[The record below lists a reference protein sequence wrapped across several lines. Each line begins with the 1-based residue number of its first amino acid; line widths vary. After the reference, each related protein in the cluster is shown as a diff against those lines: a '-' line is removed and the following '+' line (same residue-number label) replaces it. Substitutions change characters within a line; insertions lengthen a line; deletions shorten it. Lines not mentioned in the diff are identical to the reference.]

1 MKIQSYRLKKKRC
14 KKDKNKSELFLFSPL
29 MTPSSTFSQ
38 AKQKK
43 SNTKTKT
50 KVDVKGKKQK
60 VFLSFPTII
69 PSSTF
74 SERLLIFVFHH
85 WSMIE
90 MHSQAEA
97 YTLHYSTLSPLCP
110 ILFFYYIFYIAPPLF
125 LHFHS
130 FLLCTLLF
138 FNVCPSFLHL
148 CLASYSFYT
157 ASYFLY
163 ILPCVFVCVFLHCAL
178 YLSIVSP
185 ITGCKFFESLKNKNV
200 DPGNVES

>member
-1 MKIQSYRLKKKRC
+1 MEIQSYRLKRKRC

-50 KVDVKGKKQK
+50 KVNVEGKKQK
-60 VFLSFPTII
+60 YFCLFQRLFQV
-69 PSSTF
+69 
-74 SERLLIFVFHH
+74 SERLLIFVLHH

-110 ILFFYYIFYIAPPLF
+110 ILFF
-125 LHFHS
+125 
-130 FLLCTLLF
+130 LL
-138 FNVCPSFLHL
+138 
-148 CLASYSFYT
+148 Y
-157 ASYFLY
+157 
-163 ILPCVFVCVFLHCAL
+163 FLHCAPSFFT
-178 YLSIVSP
+178 LSLFFTLPPFFFTSLRCVLLFLHCLLLLVHFTMRFCVCFFTLCPVFINR
-185 ITGCKFFESLKNKNV
+185 ITNHRLQIL
-200 DPGNVES
+200 

>member
-1 MKIQSYRLKKKRC
+1 MQKRQKQKWTIFVFSIDDSKFDIFSSKKK
-14 KKDKNKSELFLFSPL
+14 KW
-29 MTPSSTFSQ
+29 
-38 AKQKK
+38 
-43 SNTKTKT
+43 NTKTKT

-74 SERLLIFVFHH
+74 SKRLLIFVLHH

-138 FNVCPSFLHL
+138 LMCALLFYIFALRPTLFALPLTSCTFYHAFL
-148 CLASYSFYT
+148 CVFFFYT
-157 ASYFLY
+157 VPCIYQSYHQSQ
-163 ILPCVFVCVFLHCAL
+163 VAN
-178 YLSIVSP
+178 
-185 ITGCKFFESLKNKNV
+185 SLNH
-200 DPGNVES
+200 

>member
-1 MKIQSYRLKKKRC
+1 M
-14 KKDKNKSELFLFSPL
+14 
-29 MTPSSTFSQ
+29 
-38 AKQKK
+38 
-43 SNTKTKT
+43 
-50 KVDVKGKKQK
+50 KGKKQK

-74 SERLLIFVFHH
+74 SKRLLIFVLHH

-97 YTLHYSTLSPLCP
+97 YTLH
-110 ILFFYYIFYIAPPLF
+110 
-125 LHFHS
+125 
-130 FLLCTLLF
+130 CTLLF
-138 FNVCPSFLHL
+138 LHCAL
-148 CLASYSFYT
+148 FYFFIIFFTLRPLFFYT
-157 ASYFLY
+157 FTLFYSAPYFSLMCALLFY
-163 ILPCVFVCVFLHCAL
+163 IFALRPTLFALPLTSCTFYHAFLCVFFLHCAL

>member
-1 MKIQSYRLKKKRC
+1 MEIQSYRLKKKRC
-14 KKDKNKSELFLFSPL
+14 KKDKNKSELFLFSPM

-50 KVDVKGKKQK
+50 KVNVKGKKQK

-74 SERLLIFVFHH
+74 SERLLIFVLHH

-97 YTLHYSTLSPLCP
+97 YTLHYSTLSPLCLIDLNDGSLP
-110 ILFFYYIFYIAPPLF
+110 
-125 LHFHS
+125 FHRR
-130 FLLCTLLF
+130 T
-138 FNVCPSFLHL
+138 N
-148 CLASYSFYT
+148 
-157 ASYFLY
+157 
-163 ILPCVFVCVFLHCAL
+163 
-178 YLSIVSP
+178 
-185 ITGCKFFESLKNKNV
+185 G
-200 DPGNVES
+200 